1 MKNIL
6 ILGGTRFLGLE
17 LIDLLKNEDI
27 NLFIA
32 SRKEIKV
39 DNFIKIDRKN
49 QNDLNNL
56 FSKYDFEFV
65 IDFINYSGLDSIK
78 LLKSLK
84 LQKTPPKLILISTVY
99 IYSNPIDLETNS
111 EFVEKSFNPLNH
123 DTSFIDRPNVSYS
136 QGKRDMECYCTQN
149 YNFQNLVILRFPII
163 LGYNDYTKRTH
174 FYAEIIKN
182 KNKINPINIYKK
194 SCYIFSFE
202 AAKSIL
208 NFINSEHHG
217 IFNIAFNSISEFDL
231 FNIYCKYYKIE
242 IDSLLNGK
250 MELVK
255 TPFST
260 TNDFIVNSNRY
271 NSLFPTN
278 LDFKKSLERELT
290 KITL

>member
-99 IYSNPIDLETNS
+99 IY
-111 EFVEKSFNPLNH
+111 
-123 DTSFIDRPNVSYS
+123 
-136 QGKRDMECYCTQN
+136 
-149 YNFQNLVILRFPII
+149 
-163 LGYNDYTKRTH
+163 
-174 FYAEIIKN
+174 
-182 KNKINPINIYKK
+182 
-194 SCYIFSFE
+194 
-202 AAKSIL
+202 
-208 NFINSEHHG
+208 
-217 IFNIAFNSISEFDL
+217 
-231 FNIYCKYYKIE
+231 
-242 IDSLLNGK
+242 
-250 MELVK
+250 
-255 TPFST
+255 
-260 TNDFIVNSNRY
+260 
-271 NSLFPTN
+271 
-278 LDFKKSLERELT
+278 
-290 KITL
+290 